1 MPDAP
6 SCVPAD
12 KRIWVRLSWMLGNL
26 APSTTPAVLWADLEL
41 GWTRDSRTFCLSVG
55 GSQVGLVI
63 LRSQNTHHLAVCFG
77 NLGEHV
83 QVWNDLSWTFTDKT
97 TLLERL

>member
-12 KRIWVRLSWMLGNL
+12 KRIWVRLGWMLGNL
-26 APSTTPAVLWADLEL
+26 ALSTAPAVLWADLEL
-41 GWTRDSRTFCLSVG
+41 GWTRGSRTFCLWVNLKWVWSYSG
-55 GSQVGLVI
+55 PK
-63 LRSQNTHHLAVCFG
+63 NTHHLAVCFG

>member
-12 KRIWVRLSWMLGNL
+12 KRIWVRLGWMLGNL

-63 LRSQNTHHLAVCFG
+63 LRSQKYPPPSSVFWK
-77 NLGEHV
+77 LGGACPGVE
-83 QVWNDLSWTFTDKT
+83 
-97 TLLERL
+97 